1 MPNEY
6 LCSDFY
12 LACYLRARFQLKVT
26 GIKNEGKRK
35 IFIFEVSADHQDV
48 QEMIKSF
55 YNNEDD
61 MVSANN
67 FVREIKDLKT
77 LMYNY

>member
-1 MPNEY
+1 MPKEY
-6 LCSDFY
+6 HCSDFY
-12 LACYLRARFQLKVT
+12 LACYLRAKFQLQVT
-26 GIKNEGKRK
+26 GVETEGKRK
-35 IFIFEVSADHQDV
+35 IFVFDVSAGAPDV

-61 MVSANN
+61 MVSANS

>member
-1 MPNEY
+1 MPKEY

-12 LACYLRARFQLKVT
+12 LACYLRAKFQLKVT
-26 GIKNEGKRK
+26 GVENEGKRK
-35 IFIFEVSADHQDV
+35 IFVFEVSAGGPDV

-61 MVSANN
+61 MVSAND